1 MKFFS
6 TTLAAI
12 AAASMLMLG
21 APRADAGDFKGKF
34 KFTVDGP
41 KEAIFGTA
49 AGQASLSG
57 DIADITSIKGSITV
71 TVKTMETGNTVRDE
85 HLRSP
90 DWLDEAKY
98 PTIVFDVE
106 SVALDGAISEEKGMK
121 TAKVKVK
128 GKFTLRGFTKPMT
141 TDATLKWKAD
151 GRAKISTSFTIA
163 LADFQIE
170 KPGNDYAKLVGD
182 DVACEAIL
190 AGRLQ

>member
-21 APRADAGDFKGKF
+21 APPADAGDFKGKF

-49 AGQASLSG
+49 TGQASLSG

-71 TVKTMETGNTVRDE
+71 PVKTMETGNTVRDD

-98 PTIVFDVE
+98 PNIVFDVE

-121 TAKVKVK
+121 AAKVKVT
-128 GKFTLRGFTKPMT
+128 GKFTLHGVT
-141 TDATLKWKAD
+141 TPLTSDATIKWKED
-151 GRAKISTSFTIA
+151 GKAKITTSFTIA
-163 LADFQIE
+163 LADYQVKGKAGI
-170 KPGNDYAKLVGD
+170 VGSK
-182 DVACEAIL
+182 VGSTIACEATL
-190 AGRLQ
+190 VGSLK